1 MFLVSEVPLYLL
13 LITYKSSNIVETLE
27 TLRLLAKLV
36 YQVAILGATLWDHR
50 RT

>member
-13 LITYKSSNIVETLE
+13 RITYKSSNIMEILE

-36 YQVAILGATLWDHR
+36 YQVAILGATIFTHR